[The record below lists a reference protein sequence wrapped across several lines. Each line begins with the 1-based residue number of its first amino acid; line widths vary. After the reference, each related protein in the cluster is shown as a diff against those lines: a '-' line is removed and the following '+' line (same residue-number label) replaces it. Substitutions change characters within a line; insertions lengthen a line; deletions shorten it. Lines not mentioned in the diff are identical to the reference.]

1 MKLRKDDQVVVIL
14 GRDKGKTGK
23 ITRVMPADNMVVVEN
38 INIIKRHTKPSN
50 KQPRGGILEI
60 TKPIHVS
67 KVMVIDPGS
76 GRPARISYDIKQ
88 DGSKERIFKVS
99 RNAEAPKKKAVAAKV
114 TGKPGKD
121 IKDKE
126 PKASKT
132 ASGDKK

>member
-99 RNAEAPKKKAVAAKV
+99 RKLPVNPAK
-114 TGKPGKD
+114 
-121 IKDKE
+121 I
-126 PKASKT
+126 SKT
-132 ASGDKK
+132 RNPRLARPPQEIRSEPL